1 MALGLSNRLMLMPA
15 DKRDVPLST
24 EAESTRIKEVY
35 RLRESNIPKDRY
47 SLFKEQNLVTH
58 LDLQGEILRL
68 FSRFKRTSLETERI
82 LEVGCGRAYWL
93 RQMIQWGAQPENLFG
108 IDLMPER
115 LQDGRKLCPQKVSL
129 ECGDASHLDFPDGC
143 FSMVLQFTVFTSILD
158 ELMKKQI
165 AAEISRVL
173 KPGGALLWYDYFVSN
188 PSNPNVRGV
197 SRREIVRLFPGFSTF
212 LKRVTLAPP
221 ITRVVAPVSTAVY
234 RLLSALPP
242 LRTHY
247 LGFLQKQ

>member
-1 MALGLSNRLMLMPA
+1 MSLHKS
-15 DKRDVPLST
+15 DTDVPSPT
-24 EAESTRIKEVY
+24 GAEAARIKEVY
-35 RLRESNIPKDRY
+35 RLRESDIPKGRY
-47 SLFKEQNLVTH
+47 SLFKEENLLTH
-58 LDLQGEILRL
+58 LDLQAQILRL
-68 FSRFKRTSLETERI
+68 FTRFQRTPLETEKI
-82 LEVGCGRAYWL
+82 LDVGCGRAYWL

-115 LQDGRKLCPQKVSL
+115 LQDGQKLCPPQVSL
-129 ECGDASHLDFPDGC
+129 ACGDASHLDFPDAC
-143 FSMVLQFTVFTSILD
+143 FTMVLQFTVFTSILD
-158 ELMKKQI
+158 DVMKKHI

-188 PSNPNVRGV
+188 PSNPDVRGV
-197 SRREIVRLFPGFSTF
+197 SRREIVSLFPGFSIF

-221 ITRVVAPVSTAVY
+221 ITRAVAPVSTALY
-234 RLLSALPP
+234 RLLSSLPL

>member
-1 MALGLSNRLMLMPA
+1 MPA
-15 DKRDVPLST
+15 HKPDVPLST
-24 EAESTRIKEVY
+24 DAESARIREVY

-47 SLFKEQNLVTH
+47 SLFKEENLLTH
-58 LDLQGEILRL
+58 LDLQCEILRL
-68 FSRFKRTSLETERI
+68 FKRFERISLEKEKI
-82 LEVGCGRAYWL
+82 LDVGCGRAYWL

-115 LQDGRKLCPQKVSL
+115 LQDGEKLCPPQVSL
-129 ECGDASHLDFPDGC
+129 ECGDASHLDFPDAC
-143 FSMVLQFTVFTSILD
+143 FTMVLQFTVFTSILD
-158 ELMKKQI
+158 DVMKKHI

-197 SRREIVRLFPGFSTF
+197 SRREIVRLFPGFSIF

-234 RLLSALPP
+234 RLLSSLPP

>member
-1 MALGLSNRLMLMPA
+1 MSSDKSETGVPSSN
-15 DKRDVPLST
+15 V
-24 EAESTRIKEVY
+24 AESERIREVY

-47 SLFKEQNLVTH
+47 SLFKKQNYVAH
-58 LDLQGEILRL
+58 LDLQSEILRL
-68 FSRFKRTSLETERI
+68 FSRFQRTSLGTEKI
-82 LEVGCGRAYWL
+82 LDVGCGRAYWL

-108 IDLMPER
+108 IDLISER
-115 LQDGRKLCPQKVSL
+115 LQVGEKLCPPQVSL
-129 ECGDASHLDFPDGC
+129 ACGDASHLDFPDAS
-143 FSMVLQFTVFTSILD
+143 FTMVLQFTVFTSILD
-158 ELMKKQI
+158 DVMKKHI
-165 AAEISRVL
+165 AAEIGRVL

-197 SRREIVRLFPGFSTF
+197 SRREIVRLFPGFSIF

-221 ITRVVAPVSTAVY
+221 IARAVAPVSTALC
-234 RLLSALPP
+234 RLLSSVPV

>member
-1 MALGLSNRLMLMPA
+1 MSPH
-15 DKRDVPLST
+15 KPDVPSSM
-24 EAESTRIKEVY
+24 EAESTRIREVY

-47 SLFKEQNLVTH
+47 SLFKEENFVTH

-68 FSRFKRTSLETERI
+68 FNRFKRTSLGTEKI

-93 RQMIQWGAQPENLFG
+93 RQLIQWGAQPENLFG
-108 IDLMPER
+108 IDLMQER
-115 LQDGRKLCPQKVSL
+115 LQDGRKLCPQEVSL
-129 ECGDASHLDFPDGC
+129 ECGDASRLDFPDAY
-143 FSMVLQFTVFTSILD
+143 FTMVLQFTVFTSILD
-158 ELMKKQI
+158 DVMKRQI

-197 SRREIVRLFPGFSTF
+197 SRREIVKLFPGFSIF

>member
-1 MALGLSNRLMLMPA
+1 MPS
-15 DKRDVPLST
+15 DKSDAGVPSST
-24 EAESTRIKEVY
+24 GAESARIMEVY

-47 SLFKEQNLVTH
+47 SLFKEENLLTH

-68 FSRFKRTSLETERI
+68 FTRFERTSLEKEKI
-82 LEVGCGRAYWL
+82 LDVGCGRAYWL

-115 LQDGRKLCPQKVSL
+115 LQDGEKLCPPQVSL
-129 ECGDASHLDFPDGC
+129 TSGDASRLDFPDAC
-143 FSMVLQFTVFTSILD
+143 FTMVLQFTVFTSILD
-158 ELMKKQI
+158 DVMKKHI

-197 SRREIVRLFPGFSTF
+197 SRREIVRLFPGFSIF

-221 ITRVVAPVSTAVY
+221 ITRVVAPVSTGVY
-234 RLLSALPP
+234 RLLSALRP

>member
-1 MALGLSNRLMLMPA
+1 MDRTSSPS
-15 DKRDVPLST
+15 P
-24 EAESTRIKEVY
+24 ESSRIEEVY
-35 RLRESNIPKDRY
+35 RRREISIPKDRY
-47 SLFKEQNLVTH
+47 SLFKEENLLTH

-68 FSRFKRTSLETERI
+68 FKRFQRTSLETERI
-82 LEVGCGRAYWL
+82 LDVGCGRAYWL
-93 RQMIQWGAQPENLFG
+93 RQMIQWGAKPENLFG
-108 IDLMPER
+108 IDLLPER
-115 LQDGRKLCPQKVSL
+115 LQDGRKLCPQEVSL
-129 ECGDASHLDFPDGC
+129 ECGDASLLNFPDAN
-143 FSMVLQFTVFTSILD
+143 FTMVLQFTVFTSILD
-158 ELMKKQI
+158 DVMKKYI
-165 AAEISRVL
+165 AAEIGRVL

-197 SRREIVRLFPGFSTF
+197 SRREIVRLFPAFSIF

-221 ITRVVAPVSTAVY
+221 ITRVVAPVSTGVY

>member
-1 MALGLSNRLMLMPA
+1 MDRTSSPNP
-15 DKRDVPLST
+15 
-24 EAESTRIKEVY
+24 ESSRIEEVY
-35 RLRESNIPKDRY
+35 RRREISIPKDRY
-47 SLFKEQNLVTH
+47 SLFKEQNLLTH

-68 FSRFKRTSLETERI
+68 FKRFQRTSLETERI
-82 LEVGCGRAYWL
+82 LDVGCGRAYWL

-115 LQDGRKLCPQKVSL
+115 IQDGEKLCPPKVSL
-129 ECGDASHLDFPDGC
+129 ACADAARLDFPDAC
-143 FSMVLQFTVFTSILD
+143 FTMVLQFTVFTSNLD
-158 ELMKKQI
+158 DVMKKHI
-165 AAEISRVL
+165 ATEISRVL

-188 PSNPNVRGV
+188 PSNPDVRGV
-197 SRREIVRLFPGFSTF
+197 SRREIVRLFPGFSIF

-221 ITRVVAPVSTAVY
+221 ITRAVAPVSTALY
-234 RLLSALPP
+234 RLLSSVPL

>member
-1 MALGLSNRLMLMPA
+1 MSS
-15 DKRDVPLST
+15 DKSDANVPSST
-24 EAESTRIKEVY
+24 GAESARIREVY

-47 SLFKEQNLVTH
+47 SLFKEENLLTH
-58 LDLQGEILRL
+58 LDLQCEILRL
-68 FSRFKRTSLETERI
+68 FKRFERISLETEKI
-82 LEVGCGRAYWL
+82 LDVGCGRAYWL

-115 LQDGRKLCPQKVSL
+115 LQDGEKLCPPQVSL
-129 ECGDASHLDFPDGC
+129 ECGDASHLDFPDAC
-143 FSMVLQFTVFTSILD
+143 LTMVLQFTVFTSILD
-158 ELMKKQI
+158 DVMKKHI

-197 SRREIVRLFPGFSTF
+197 SRKEIVRLFPAFSIF

-234 RLLSALPP
+234 RLLSSLPP

>member
-1 MALGLSNRLMLMPA
+1 MAPRKSNT
-15 DKRDVPLST
+15 DVPSST
-24 EAESTRIKEVY
+24 GAESARIKEVY

-47 SLFKEQNLVTH
+47 SIFKEENLLTH

-68 FSRFKRTSLETERI
+68 FTRFHRTSLEREKI
-82 LEVGCGRAYWL
+82 LDVGCGRAYWL

-115 LQDGRKLCPQKVSL
+115 LQDGEKLCPPQVSL
-129 ECGDASHLDFPDGC
+129 ACGDASRLDFPDAC
-143 FSMVLQFTVFTSILD
+143 FTMVLQFTVFTSILD
-158 ELMKKQI
+158 DAMKKHI

-197 SRREIVRLFPGFSTF
+197 SRREIVGLFPGFSIF

-221 ITRVVAPVSTAVY
+221 IARVVGPLSTALY
-234 RLLSALPP
+234 RLLSSVPP

>member
-1 MALGLSNRLMLMPA
+1 MSS
-15 DKRDVPLST
+15 DKSDNDVSSST
-24 EAESTRIKEVY
+24 GAESARIREVY
-35 RLRESNIPKDRY
+35 RLRESNIPKGRY
-47 SLFKEQNLVTH
+47 SLFKEENLLTH

-68 FSRFKRTSLETERI
+68 FTRFQRTSLETEKI
-82 LEVGCGRAYWL
+82 LEVGCGRGYWL
-93 RQMIQWGAQPENLFG
+93 RQLIQWGAQPENLSG
-108 IDLMPER
+108 IDLMPDR
-115 LQDGRKLCPQKVSL
+115 LQDAIKLCPPQVSL
-129 ECGDASHLDFPDGC
+129 TCGDASRLDFPDGS

-158 ELMKKQI
+158 DVMKKQI
-165 AAEISRVL
+165 AAEISRAL

-197 SRREIVRLFPGFSTF
+197 SRREIVRLFPGFSIF

-234 RLLSALPP
+234 RLLSSLPQ

>member
-1 MALGLSNRLMLMPA
+1 MPSDKSGA
-15 DKRDVPLST
+15 DMPSSSEV
-24 EAESTRIKEVY
+24 ESARIREVY

-47 SLFKEQNLVTH
+47 SLFKEENLLTH
-58 LDLQGEILRL
+58 LDLQREILRL
-68 FSRFKRTSLETERI
+68 FTRFERTALEKEKI
-82 LEVGCGRAYWL
+82 LDVGCGRTYWL

-108 IDLMPER
+108 IDLMSER
-115 LQDGRKLCPQKVSL
+115 LQDGEKLCPPQVSL
-129 ECGDASHLDFPDGC
+129 TCGDASRLDFPDAS
-143 FSMVLQFTVFTSILD
+143 FTMVLQFTVFTSILD
-158 ELMKKQI
+158 DVMKKHI

-197 SRREIVRLFPGFSTF
+197 SRREIVRLFPGFSIF

-221 ITRVVAPVSTAVY
+221 IARAVGPFSTALY
-234 RLLSALPP
+234 RLLSSVPP

>member
-1 MALGLSNRLMLMPA
+1 M
-15 DKRDVPLST
+15 DKTSSPSS
-24 EAESTRIKEVY
+24 ESSRIEEVY
-35 RLRESNIPKDRY
+35 RHREISIPKDRY
-47 SLFKEQNLVTH
+47 SLFKEENLLTH
-58 LDLQGEILRL
+58 LDLQGEILRM
-68 FSRFKRTSLETERI
+68 FGRFKRTSLGTEKI
-82 LEVGCGRAYWL
+82 LDVGCGRAYWI

-115 LQDGRKLCPQKVSL
+115 LQDGRKLCPQEVSL
-129 ECGDASHLDFPDGC
+129 ECGDASHLNFPDAY
-143 FSMVLQFTVFTSILD
+143 FTMVLQFTVFTSILD
-158 ELMKKQI
+158 DVMKKYI
-165 AAEISRVL
+165 AAEIGRVL

-197 SRREIVRLFPGFSTF
+197 SRREIVRLFPAFSIF

-221 ITRVVAPVSTAVY
+221 ITRVVAPVSTGVY

>member
-1 MALGLSNRLMLMPA
+1 MSS
-15 DKRDVPLST
+15 DKSDANVPSST
-24 EAESTRIKEVY
+24 GAESARIREVY

-47 SLFKEQNLVTH
+47 SLFKEENLLTH
-58 LDLQGEILRL
+58 LDLQCEILRL
-68 FSRFKRTSLETERI
+68 FKRFERISLEKEKI
-82 LEVGCGRAYWL
+82 LDVGCGRAYWL

-115 LQDGRKLCPQKVSL
+115 LQDGEKLCPPQVSL
-129 ECGDASHLDFPDGC
+129 ECGDASHLDFPDAC
-143 FSMVLQFTVFTSILD
+143 FTMVLQFTVFTSILD
-158 ELMKKQI
+158 DVMKKHI

-197 SRREIVRLFPGFSTF
+197 SRREIVRLFPGFSIF

-234 RLLSALPP
+234 RLLSSLPP